1 MISCSVGR
9 ATVIALPDAEG
20 LFFQPRAEAFPTA
33 SPEHWRLADERDAA
47 AVTADGQWRLPF
59 RCFAIRFDGNPGN
72 GAEGGAQNGTEGGAQ
87 NGTENGTDAG
97 GDGRV
102 ILVDTGVGPADAPAK
117 SWAPVPGRLPAELAA
132 AGISPD
138 QVDTVVLTHM
148 HTDHIGWAVTG
159 NPPTPYFRNA
169 RYLLQRAEIDTIRRH
184 GAPGLAE
191 HLLDPLLATGQL
203 SAVDG
208 DEQLAAG
215 VRVLST
221 PGHTPGH
228 QSVLVEADRLTG
240 DPSSTKSDKKGPFL
254 TAGAL
259 LLSGDLLVH
268 MVQLVAPELPYA
280 HEDDA
285 EEARR
290 SRERVLGELA
300 GRPGARLGTPH
311 LSTPFVPL

>member
-1 MISCSVGR
+1 MVNCSVGR

-33 SPEHWRLADERDAA
+33 TPEHWRLADERDAA

-59 RCFAIRFDGNPGN
+59 RCFAIRFDGDPDNGN
-72 GAEGGAQNGTEGGAQ
+72 DG
-87 NGTENGTDAG
+87 
-97 GDGRV
+97 GRV

-132 AGISPD
+132 AGITPD
-138 QVDTVVLTHM
+138 EVDTVVLTHM

-169 RYLLQRAEIDTIRRH
+169 RYLLQRAEIDAIRRN

-208 DEQLAAG
+208 DEQLATG

-240 DPSSTKSDKKGPFL
+240 GPSSTKSDKKGPFL
-254 TAGAL
+254 TAEAL
-259 LLSGDLLVH
+259 LLTGDLLVH

-285 EEARR
+285 VMARR

-300 GRPGARLGTPH
+300 RRPGARLGTPH